1 VKELA
6 MRSYRLLIVDD
17 DVARRRLYRSLLK
30 QAGSDVRDVQQAVNG
45 AAGLVELRTG
55 AYHCALLDFDLPDM
69 TVFEF
74 LTAASV
80 DGQLPCAVVLVTE
93 QGNEVADATRLGVH
107 GYLAKD
113 EANTTNLWHA
123 VAQAVMKAGPE
134 QRLAMRD
141 HAAANVG
148 LGQKIIRRQAVKG
161 ELSMGEQTDYAI
173 SPDGGNDFWYEVPAV
188 APASRPK
195 PRPVKND
202 SSSAPRYRVL
212 VVDDLVMNRS
222 FIGALLG
229 SAGHAVTEAE
239 GGEEAVWLA
248 SENPFDLILMDI
260 RMPEVDGLEA
270 TRRIRTLAGPH
281 GQVPILALTAHT
293 FLDQKAKC
301 RDAGMD
307 GHLAKPVDY
316 DTLISAVHNVIAG
329 SAHAARVAN

>member
-1 VKELA
+1 
-6 MRSYRLLIVDD
+6 
-17 DVARRRLYRSLLK
+17 
-30 QAGSDVRDVQQAVNG
+30 
-45 AAGLVELRTG
+45 
-55 AYHCALLDFDLPDM
+55 
-69 TVFEF
+69 
-74 LTAASV
+74 
-80 DGQLPCAVVLVTE
+80 
-93 QGNEVADATRLGVH
+93 
-107 GYLAKD
+107 
-113 EANTTNLWHA
+113 
-123 VAQAVMKAGPE
+123 
-134 QRLAMRD
+134 
-141 HAAANVG
+141 
-148 LGQKIIRRQAVKG
+148 
-161 ELSMGEQTDYAI
+161 
-173 SPDGGNDFWYEVPAV
+173 
-188 APASRPK
+188 
-195 PRPVKND
+195 
-202 SSSAPRYRVL
+202 
-212 VVDDLVMNRS
+212 MNRS